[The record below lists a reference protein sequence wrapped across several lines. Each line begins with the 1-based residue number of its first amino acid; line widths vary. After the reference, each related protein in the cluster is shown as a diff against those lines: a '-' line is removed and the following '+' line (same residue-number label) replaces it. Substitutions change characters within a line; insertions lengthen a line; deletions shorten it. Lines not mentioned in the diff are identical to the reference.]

1 MLCVTFD
8 LSNIVIFND
17 EYRINDEMKGKMTKV
32 NIKYD
37 KLEGKE

>member
-8 LSNIVIFND
+8 LSNIVIFKY
-17 EYRINDEMKGKMTKV
+17 EYRINDEMKVKMTKV